1 VPHPPVQESLERLG
15 RRQEGDPDIV
25 FVHLNHTNPLHDVDS
40 EEHREVTA
48 LGWRVGEQGM
58 TFTL

>member
-1 VPHPPVQESLERLG
+1 
-15 RRQEGDPDIV
+15 V
-25 FVHLNHTNPLHDVDS
+25 FVHLNHTNPLHDVNS